1 MSHFAKVVDGVVQE
15 VIVAE
20 QDYIN
25 TLEDKDL
32 WVQTSYNT
40 MMGKRWKPNLLG
52 VEEDTSRPPFRG
64 NYAFIGGTYDSVND
78 VFYHPKPYPSWVM
91 DTSSWSWKAPIV
103 CPSLTDD
110 MVTTDK
116 DGQIYEI
123 KVWAWDEDVYQADTG
138 NPKTKGWVSVDAQ
151 RPN

>member
-1 MSHFAKVVDGVVQE
+1 MSHFAKVVDGIVHE

-64 NYAFIGGTYDSVND
+64 NYAYVGGVYDSVND
-78 VFYHPKPYPSWVM
+78 VFYQPKPYPSWVM
-91 DTSSWSWKAPIV
+91 DTSSWSWVAPIV

-116 DGQIYEI
+116 DGQTYPI
-123 KVWAWDEDVYQADTG
+123 KVWEWDEDVYQADTG
-138 NPKTKGWVSVDAQ
+138 NPKTKGWVSVDSQ